1 MEQKVQLQNL
11 TKKITANYKA
21 AQNVITKLRSSR
33 ITKLRKIFTNL
44 RNNCNTAQCTTPIRA
59 SNAWKHKSVLRTR
72 LVLWLRKEKKHEKY
86 FKGRNM
92 RRKKFSLFH
101 GFFAKFS
108 KAFSHEMYFTKNKT
122 KSYEENEKSNS
133 TQEPNNANTCLR
145 PVCDFK

>member
-1 MEQKVQLQNL
+1 MKIL
-11 TKKITANYKA
+11 TKKIAPNYKT

-44 RNNCNTAQCTTPIRA
+44 RNNCKTAQCTTPIRA

-108 KAFSHEMYFTKNKT
+108 KVFSHEMYFTKNKT
-122 KSYEENEKSNS
+122 KSFEENENLIQHKSLTMQTLACDLFAILNK
-133 TQEPNNANTCLR
+133 TQN
-145 PVCDFK
+145 D